1 MSFKFTNEPES
12 ASGDSAVPTNMFDMT
27 DGTLQN

>member
-1 MSFKFTNEPES
+1 MSFKITNETES
-12 ASGDSAVPTNMFDMT
+12 ASGDSGVSTNMFDMT